1 MFYVFIFIF
10 VKKMIMQK
18 VYISS
23 EKRLSKYFEE
33 SRNKWKAR
41 SLQYQSEKRD
51 LLLKLRDTI
60 RSKEKW
66 KNEYTEIKKQLDSL
80 KKKQQK
86 IEELILLVMEK

>member
-1 MFYVFIFIF
+1 
-10 VKKMIMQK
+10 MQK

-33 SRNKWKAR
+33 SRDKWKSR
-41 SLQYQSEKRD
+41 SIQYQSEKRK
-51 LLLKLRDTI
+51 LLLKLRDTG

-66 KNEYTEIKKQLDSL
+66 KKEYGEIKEQLNAL

-86 IEELILLVMEK
+86 IQELISLIVD